1 MNYKNPFLETAQN
14 IGTKLCQQSF
24 WYDSKCNWMGRTLDD
39 ITTSG
44 SISCKALSP
53 DIYDGTSGIALFLAN
68 LYVCDNMKNDEYR
81 KTSEG
86 AINQSLSRIDDI
98 PQISQFSFYSGQIGI
113 AYAAAVIGKELCNQK
128 LVEDALQI
136 IQRLNKDTQKKY
148 SLDLLSGIAG
158 AILALLKIYEI
169 SDKKIALK
177 LAIEFG
183 NELIS
188 TSIKESIGWS
198 WDYKSN
204 GIQSATHNL
213 TGFSHGAAGIGYAL
227 LELCNVTGKVEFCE
241 AAKHAFQ
248 YENHWFSKQNK
259 NWPDFRLD
267 DQNINSKQ
275 ERDLK
280 FAVAWCHGAP
290 GISLSRLRAYQIL
303 KDEIYLQ
310 DIQAAIHTTTSIVK
324 ELDIENKYQ
333 NFSLCHG
340 FSGIGEI
347 LLHLGKNL
355 NDNECKS
362 LAIEIGKHGIKKYA
376 NQGIP
381 WPCDV
386 RVGEMLGLMTGIA
399 GIGNFYLRLWCSNKI
414 SSPLVIEPSNNL
426 LLRMPLEQ

>member
-1 MNYKNPFLETAQN
+1 MSYKSQFLETAQN
-14 IGTKLCQQSF
+14 IGNKLCKQSF
-24 WYDSKCNWMGRTLDD
+24 WYDSKCNWIGRTLDE
-39 ITTSG
+39 IITSG
-44 SISCKALSP
+44 SRSCKALSP
-53 DIYDGTSGIALFLAN
+53 DIYTGTSGIALFLAN
-68 LYVCDNMKNDEYR
+68 LYVCDNMKNEEYR

-86 AINQSLSRIDDI
+86 AINQSLSRIED
-98 PQISQFSFYSGQIGI
+98 ISQFSLYSGQIGI
-113 AYAAAVIGKELCNQK
+113 AYAAAVIGKELHNQK
-128 LVEDALQI
+128 LIEDALEI
-136 IQRLNKDTQKKY
+136 VQRLNNDTQKKY

-169 SDKKIALK
+169 SDKKITLK

-183 NELIS
+183 NKLIS
-188 TSIKESIGWS
+188 TSIKESFGWS

-204 GIQSATHNL
+204 GIQSAIHNL

-227 LELCNVTGKVEFCE
+227 LELYNVTGKEEFCK

-248 YENHWFSKQNK
+248 YENHWFSKQNE

-280 FAVAWCHGAP
+280 FSVAWCHGAP

-310 DIQAAIHTTTSIVK
+310 DTQAAIHTTTSIVK
-324 ELDIENKYQ
+324 ELNMESKYQ

-347 LLHLGKNL
+347 LLHIGRNH

-376 NQGIP
+376 NQEMP
-381 WPCDV
+381 WPCDA
-386 RVGEMLGLMTGIA
+386 RAGEMLGFMTGIA
-399 GIGNFYLRLWCSNKI
+399 GIGNFYLSLWCPNKI
-414 SSPLVIEPSNNL
+414 SSPLIIEPSNNL